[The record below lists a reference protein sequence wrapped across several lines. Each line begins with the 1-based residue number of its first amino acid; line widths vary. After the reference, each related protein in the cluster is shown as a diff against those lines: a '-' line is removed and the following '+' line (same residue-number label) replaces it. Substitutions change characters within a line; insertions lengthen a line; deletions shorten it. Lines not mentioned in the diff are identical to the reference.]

1 MLRSAEAKR
10 RRELEEITN
19 HQFEYQYLSPKK
31 QSSSQTTIDN
41 TENTRIRKP
50 SKSYQ
55 IYNISSENNAN
66 LSSMKSESSILV
78 TMYKNGRENSQNN
91 DNQSFEM
98 ENIRTKSNTHESF
111 TSHSILNRSSTSKI
125 HPLDNFND
133 SLGASNNSWIDYTK
147 SEVFSTPSD
156 FDGLINKYKIQEQ
169 NRAKSS

>member
-98 ENIRTKSNTHESF
+98 ENIRTKSNTPESF
-111 TSHSILNRSSTSKI
+111 T
-125 HPLDNFND
+125 
-133 SLGASNNSWIDYTK
+133 
-147 SEVFSTPSD
+147 V
-156 FDGLINKYKIQEQ
+156 IQFWTTLMIV
-169 NRAKSS
+169 